1 MLMNTNTLVI
11 IPVFNEEKNVENLI
25 KDLKNNFKNIYFVD
39 NNSNDKTCEII
50 KKNKLKLIKHFTNLG
65 KSSSIT
71 TALETIN
78 YLDYKFIA
86 FMDGDGQH
94 LVSDLLALYDEIN
107 SNSELD
113 AVVGARTFSEKMF
126 KKKAIGNK
134 ILNSFFSLLFSN
146 NVKDLQCGLRI
157 FKSGLLK
164 KIKFESH
171 GISHYFIDAEFTSI
185 LIKKKFNFKFKNIE
199 TIAGEK
205 NKGMNIMQGFLLL
218 IYIIYWSMK
227 K

>member
-1 MLMNTNTLVI
+1 MNTNTLII
-11 IPVFNEEKNVENLI
+11 IPVFNEEKNIENLI
-25 KDLKNNFKNIYFVD
+25 KELKIYFKHIYFVD

-50 KKNKLKLIKHFTNLG
+50 KKNNLKLIKHYTNLG
-65 KSSSIT
+65 KSASIT

-78 YLDYKFIA
+78 YLNYKYVA

-94 LVSDLLALYDEIN
+94 LVSDLLALYNEIN
-107 SNSELD
+107 VNNNLD
-113 AVVGARTFSEKMF
+113 AVIGARTFSKKMF

-146 NVKDLQCGLRI
+146 KIRDLQCGLRI
-157 FKSGLLK
+157 FKSELLK
-164 KIKFESH
+164 KIKFESQ

-199 TIAGEK
+199 TIPGEK
-205 NKGMNIMQGFLLL
+205 NKGMNIMQGLLLL
-218 IYIIYWSMK
+218 IYILYWRIK
-227 K
+227 N